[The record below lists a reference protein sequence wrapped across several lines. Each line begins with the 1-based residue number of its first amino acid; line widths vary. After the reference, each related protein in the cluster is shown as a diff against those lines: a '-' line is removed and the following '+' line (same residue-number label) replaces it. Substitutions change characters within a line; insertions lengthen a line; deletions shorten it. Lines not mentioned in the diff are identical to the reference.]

1 MKNCLNMDYTPLLK
15 EYYIYI
21 ICAGNKKNAIRM
33 AKRNCKTYLEKKDT
47 VIAAK
52 NTGASAF

>member
-1 MKNCLNMDYTPLLK
+1 MDYTPLLK